1 MFLLDRVDERVE
13 SVTEKVGMTDRLDQ
27 KVGNLSHG
35 MKKRFSI
42 ARALLHDPLILLMD
56 EPESGLDQAALRLL
70 DAVISDQENPV
81 RSVLMTT
88 HDLERGLELGQRLAI
103 LANGRIAY
111 HQSLDDVGVDVVR
124 EAYAKYTG
132 PPS

>member
-1 MFLLDRVDERVE
+1 
-13 SVTEKVGMTDRLDQ
+13 
-27 KVGNLSHG
+27 
-35 MKKRFSI
+35 
-42 ARALLHDPLILLMD
+42 MD

-111 HQSLDDVGVDVVR
+111 HQSLDDVGVDAVR

-132 PPS
+132 PSS